1 MWMTF
6 GRRGV
11 LTDGV
16 IDLRPFQGY
25 PPLKSMRF
33 GEMHDYRITL
43 HGRHREIGQ
52 ISVRLGEGTGVY
64 YFGHIGYHID
74 PPWRGHHYAARACR
88 LVHDLFVQAGKE
100 SAVITTDPDN
110 EASRRTCEAIGC
122 IEERTVKVPVSLQK
136 EWELSSEKVRYIW
149 KI

>member
-1 MWMTF
+1 MNWPIRRKPEFSDGEIDLYPLRTPLNDRELGF
-6 GRRGV
+6 GREMVWRITEHGKRQEIGV
-11 LTDGV
+11 LTY
-16 IDLRPFQGY
+16 RP
-25 PPLKSMRF
+25 
-33 GEMHDYRITL
+33 
-43 HGRHREIGQ
+43 
-52 ISVRLGEGTGVY
+52 GEGRGIY

>member
-43 HGRHREIGQ
+43 HGKHREIGQ
-52 ISVRLGEGTGVY
+52 ISVRLGEGTGIY

-74 PPWRGHHYAARACR
+74 PPWRGHHYAARACW

-100 SAVITTDPDN
+100 SCVITTDPDN

-122 IEERTVKVPVSLQK
+122 LEERTVHVPVSLQK

>member
-6 GRRGV
+6 TRKGV
-11 LTDGV
+11 LSDGV
-16 IDLRPFQGY
+16 IDLRPFAGY

-52 ISVRLGEGTGVY
+52 ISVRLGEGTGIY

-74 PPWRGHHYAARACR
+74 PPWRGNHYAARACL
-88 LVHDLFVQAGKE
+88 LVRDLFVRAGKE

-110 EASRRTCEAIGC
+110 EASRRTCERIGC
-122 IEERTVKVPVSLQK
+122 LEERTVKVPVSLQK
-136 EWELSSEKVRYIW
+136 EWELSGEKVRYIW

>member
-6 GRRGV
+6 TRKGV
-11 LTDGV
+11 LSDGV
-16 IDLRPFQGY
+16 IDLRPFAGY

-52 ISVRLGEGTGVY
+52 ISVRLGEGTGIY

-74 PPWRGHHYAARACR
+74 PPYRGHHYAARACL
-88 LVHDLFVQAGKE
+88 LVRDLFVRAGKE

-110 EASRRTCEAIGC
+110 EASRRTCERIRC
-122 IEERTVKVPVSLQK
+122 LEERTVKEPVSLQK
-136 EWELSSEKVRYIW
+136 EWELSGEKVRYIW

>member
-52 ISVRLGEGTGVY
+52 ISVRLGEGTGIY
-64 YFGHIGYHID
+64 YFGHNLINRMNYQAD
-74 PPWRGHHYAARACR
+74 EDVQQYETLPEEAYA
-88 LVHDLFVQAGKE
+88 DQTEG
-100 SAVITTDPDN
+100 S
-110 EASRRTCEAIGC
+110 G
-122 IEERTVKVPVSLQK
+122 Q
-136 EWELSSEKVRYIW
+136 
-149 KI
+149 